1 MSDEFISFD
10 KALDDLRLKEEELKR
25 LVSEGEIRAFRKG
38 ETMKLRQSDV
48 DALRLELGGE
58 VVDLGDAGEE
68 LVFEDDDLGGDELDD
83 DSGMA
88 TQEISNIDTL
98 LEDEIEDVGEIDL
111 DDEQEIEDLPP
122 VAAVVEEEE
131 EEMHPAL
138 LGALLASVGLM
149 VLFGAVAMSL
159 ASGSVS
165 GTAKAVGGLFGVDF
179 N

>member
-48 DALRLELGGE
+48 DALRMELGGE
-58 VVDLGDAGEE
+58 VVDLGDADEE
-68 LVFEDDDLGGDELDD
+68 LVFEDDDLEG

-98 LEDEIEDVGEIDL
+98 LEEEIEDVGEIEL
-111 DDEQEIEDLPP
+111 DDEMEEDEQIEDLP
-122 VAAVVEEEE
+122 AAAAIEEEE

-138 LGALLASVGLM
+138 LGAVLVSVGLM

-165 GTAKAVGGLFGVDF
+165 GTAEAVGGIFGVKF
-179 N
+179 

>member
-1 MSDEFISFD
+1 VSDEFISFD

-48 DALRLELGGE
+48 DALRMELGGE
-58 VVDLGDAGEE
+58 VVDLGDADEE
-68 LVFEDDDLGGDELDD
+68 LVFEDDDLEG

-88 TQEISNIDTL
+88 TQEISDIDTL
-98 LEDEIEDVGEIDL
+98 LEEEIEDVGEIEL
-111 DDEQEIEDLPP
+111 DDEMEEVEQIEDLP
-122 VAAVVEEEE
+122 AAAAIEEE

-138 LGALLASVGLM
+138 LGAVLVSVGLM

-165 GTAKAVGGLFGVDF
+165 GTAEAVGGIFGVKF
-179 N
+179 

>member
-48 DALRLELGGE
+48 DALRRELGGE
-58 VVDLGDAGEE
+58 VVDLGDSGEE
-68 LVFEDDDLGGDELDD
+68 LVFEDDDLDA

-88 TQEISNIDTL
+88 TQEISDIDTL

-111 DDEQEIEDLPP
+111 DEDEEEEVIEDLPSL
-122 VAAVVEEEE
+122 VVVEEE
-131 EEMHPAL
+131 EEMHPVL
-138 LGALLASVGLM
+138 LGAVLVSVLTM
-149 VLFGAVAMSL
+149 ILFGAVALSL
-159 ASGSVS
+159 SS
-165 GTAKAVGGLFGVDF
+165 GTISAAAEAVAGIFGIELG
-179 N
+179 